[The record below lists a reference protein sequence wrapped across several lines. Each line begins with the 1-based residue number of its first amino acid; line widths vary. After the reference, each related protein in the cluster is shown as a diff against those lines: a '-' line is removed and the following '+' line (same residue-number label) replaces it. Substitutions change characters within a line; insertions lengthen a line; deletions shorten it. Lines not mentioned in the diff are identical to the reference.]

1 MTFKMIER
9 IISVIFP
16 NRCPYCNK
24 IIGSGLTEC
33 EDCFKELCKT
43 PKISHTDAGIICISP
58 FFYDS
63 KVRQSI
69 LKYKFRGVAFN
80 ARSYAKAMCSAV
92 ESAGIKDDFDI
103 ITFVPLSKSRERERG
118 FNQSRK
124 VAEIVA
130 DCLNKPCRALLEKTK
145 NNKNQHDLNLI
156 ERRENV
162 KGVYSVCKNED
173 VKGMRILLIDDIV
186 TTGNTMSECC
196 NVLKDN
202 GAENV
207 ICMSIATAT
216 LD

>member
-1 MTFKMIER
+1 MIER

-33 EDCFKELCKT
+33 GECFKELDKT

-118 FNQSRK
+118 FNQSEK
-124 VAEIVA
+124 VAEIVGEFF
-130 DCLNKPCRALLEKTK
+130 NKPCRALLVKTK
-145 NNKNQHDLNLI
+145 NNKNQHDLNLV

-162 KGVYSVCKNED
+162 RGVYSVCKNED
-173 VKGMRILLIDDIV
+173 VSGMRILLIDDIV
-186 TTGNTMSECC
+186 TTGNTLSECL
-196 NVLKDN
+196 NVLKDS